1 MEATSNVIS
10 TTTDHRDDVGTN
22 GQRVDD
28 SFKLSMEGTE
38 ATPLVVTR
46 NHDYHSRLPNKDINL
61 RPTKDK
67 DQHRGRN
74 DETLEMSNA
83 ESPNENDLEEVGQNR
98 LVNVPADLDE
108 DVFEDNEA
116 EGDNEKEEVHKL
128 QGEES
133 SQPGPAAA
141 KAKVVRRLSFSSSS
155 GEKDAKKLK
164 TSSGFARENKKA
176 TRKPPKSKSKKAGLV
191 FSVSR
196 AQNRLK
202 QDRYVT
208 RVRVNA
214 AVYMAATLE
223 YLVAEVLELAG
234 NCARFYHKK
243 RVTPRHIQL
252 TLIHDL
258 ELREL
263 TKGAIVPEG
272 GVKEN
277 NIPTEVL
284 PRPSNNTTCAAS
296 EEERS

>member
-28 SFKLSMEGTE
+28 AFKLSMEGTE
-38 ATPLVVTR
+38 ATPLPVTR
-46 NHDYHSRLPNKDINL
+46 NHDCHSLLPNKDIDL

-83 ESPNENDLEEVGQNR
+83 ESSNENDLEEVGQNR
-98 LVNVPADLDE
+98 LVNLSADLDE
-108 DVFEDNEA
+108 DVFEDNE
-116 EGDNEKEEVHKL
+116 KEETHQL
-128 QGEES
+128 QGGES
-133 SQPGPAAA
+133 SQAGPAAA
-141 KAKVVRRLSFSSSS
+141 RAKVVRRLSFSSSS
-155 GEKDAKKLK
+155 GENDAKKLK
-164 TSSGFARENKKA
+164 TSSGSARENKKA

-196 AQNRLK
+196 AHNRLK
-202 QDRYVT
+202 QDRYAT

-234 NCARFYHKK
+234 NCARFYQKK

-258 ELREL
+258 ELGEL
-263 TKGAIVPEG
+263 TKGVIVPEG

-277 NIPTEVL
+277 NIATELL

-296 EEERS
+296 EEERRLDSEI